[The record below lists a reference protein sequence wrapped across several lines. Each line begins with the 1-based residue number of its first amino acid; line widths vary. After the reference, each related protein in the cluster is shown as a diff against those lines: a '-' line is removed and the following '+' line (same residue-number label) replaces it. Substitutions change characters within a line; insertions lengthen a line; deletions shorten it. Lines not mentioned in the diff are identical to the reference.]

1 MSLIIIA
8 IVAEE
13 AVQGAFEMV
22 QAKIFVPKAKPVI
35 VVLGRVGFVIV
46 PEPETKV
53 HKPVPT
59 VAVFAAIVVV
69 GEEIQS
75 VWLEPALAVVGI

>member
-1 MSLIIIA
+1 
-8 IVAEE
+8 
-13 AVQGAFEMV
+13 MV
-22 QAKIFVPKAKPVI
+22 HAKTLLPNPKPVI
-35 VVLGRVGFVIV
+35 VVFGKVGFVIV

-59 VAVFAAIVVV
+59 KAVLAFIVVV

-75 VWLEPALAVVGI
+75 VWLEPAFAVVGI

>member
-1 MSLIIIA
+1 MAMVVVELA
-8 IVAEE
+8 
-13 AVQGAFEMV
+13 QGAFEIV
-22 QAKIFVPKAKPVI
+22 QAKTFVPKAKAVMF
-35 VVLGRVGFVIV
+35 VFGRVGFAIV

>member
-1 MSLIIIA
+1 MPAFETVGISFTIMA

-13 AVQGAFEMV
+13 AAHGRFEIV
-22 QAKIFVPKAKPVI
+22 HAKTFVPKAKPVI
-35 VVLGRVGFVIV
+35 DVFGKVGFVIV

-59 VAVFAAIVVV
+59 VGVFADMMVL
-69 GEEIQS
+69 GEEIQI
-75 VWLEPALAVVGI
+75 V